1 VAPKIGI
8 KSRSGL
14 WARRLGLRWLIAGEW
29 RFHPARF
36 LLTAVAIAVGVAL
49 GFAVHL
55 VNGSALASF
64 DGAMRGV
71 SGAAELSVR
80 ATSPLGFDER
90 LYPRVARADGV
101 GDASPVLRLD
111 ARIGK
116 ARLTLLGVDV
126 IRAATVTPSLIGI
139 RPRGPDTGNDTAFD
153 ESALFLS
160 RAALTQVGA
169 KIGTRLVV
177 VASGRSVPLRVA
189 GTLPATDESTA
200 VGVMDIAAAQWR
212 FGRLGRIDRLDLALS
227 DRSIAEPALR
237 AILPADAILS
247 TAETQNA
254 QGDALSRAYRVN
266 LDMLALVALLTGG
279 FLVYSAQSLSVVRR
293 QRAFALLRTLGM
305 PRAGIIAAVVIEGL
319 AIGLVGAAAGLAA
332 GYGLAWAALHW
343 FGGDLGAGYFGGST
357 ARVVIQPGAAIGFFA
372 LGLLAAI
379 LGSALPAR
387 VAAQA
392 APAAALKNAG
402 DVLDPRRPVAW
413 WPAAALLIAGSAASL
428 LPAIAGLPLFGFL
441 GMALM
446 LAGGVAGVPWF
457 ARTLLAPLARR
468 TRGSVPG
475 LLAVRHLHGAPGE
488 AATAL
493 CGIVASTALMIAMA
507 TMVTSFRGAV
517 DEWLNQVLGADLY
530 LRTTAGATFDPA
542 TRTRIAGTPGIAR
555 LAFSRQIP
563 LTIAADRPPVSLI
576 ARPERGGRDPLLVL
590 IDRGPSVQKG
600 AVPKDALPIWVSE
613 PAHRLYGWDAG
624 ERITLPIAG
633 RTQFTVAGIWR
644 DYGRQAGAV
653 LIDEGDYQRLTG
665 DDRRDEISATIL
677 SGADPAK
684 VARAMTDRLP
694 TDLRPQV
701 EVGQPATLRK
711 LALTLFD
718 RSFAVTY
725 LLEAVAILV
734 GLAGVA
740 ATMSAQTIAR
750 EREFGMLRHL
760 GLTRGQLTWML
771 ATEGAIVGLTGALAG
786 IGLGLVLSQVLIHV
800 INPQSFN
807 WTMTTRIPVGTL
819 IGVAT
824 ALTGAAAATAM
835 LAGRRATAKSAVQ
848 SVREDW

>member
-1 VAPKIGI
+1 VASDP
-8 KSRSGL
+8 GL
-14 WARRLGLRWLIAGEW
+14 WSGRLALRWLIGGEW

-36 LLTAVAIAVGVAL
+36 LTTAVAIAVGVAL

-80 ATSPLGFDER
+80 GTSPLGFDER
-90 LYPRVARADGV
+90 LYPRIAHIDGV
-101 GDASPVLRLD
+101 ADTSPVVRLD
-111 ARIGK
+111 ARIRGK
-116 ARLTLLGVDV
+116 RLTMLGVDV
-126 IRAATVTPSLIGI
+126 IRAAAVTPSLIGI
-139 RPRGPDTGNDTAFD
+139 RPRGPDTGNDAAFD
-153 ESALFLS
+153 EAAVFLS
-160 RAALTQVGA
+160 RAALAQVGA
-169 KIGTRLVV
+169 AVGAQVVV
-177 VASGRSVPLRVA
+177 VANGRSVPLRIA
-189 GTLPATDESTA
+189 GTLPATDDAVA

-212 FGRLGRIDRLDLALS
+212 FGRLGRIDRIDLALS
-227 DRSIAEPALR
+227 DRDVAEPALR
-237 AILPADAILS
+237 ALLPADTVLAS
-247 TAETQNA
+247 AETQNA
-254 QGDALSRAYRVN
+254 QGDSLSRAYRVN

-305 PRAGIIAAVVIEGL
+305 PRGGVVAAVVVEGL
-319 AIGLVGAAAGLAA
+319 AIGLVGASAGLAA
-332 GYGLAWAALHW
+332 GYALAWAALHW
-343 FGGDLGAGYFGGST
+343 FGGDLGAGYFGGGT
-357 ARVVIQPGAAIGFFA
+357 ARVVFQPGAALGFFA

-387 VAAQA
+387 VAARA

-413 WPAAALLIAGSAASL
+413 WPAVVLLLAGGAASL
-428 LPAIAGLPLFGFL
+428 LPAVAGLPLFGFA

-457 ARTLLAPLARR
+457 ARALLAPLARR
-468 TRGSVPG
+468 TGRSVPVQ
-475 LLAVRHLHGAPGE
+475 LAIRHLHGAPGE

-517 DEWLNQVLGADLY
+517 DEWLNQVLRADLY
-530 LRTTAGATFDPA
+530 LRTSAGASFDPA
-542 TRTRIAGTPGIAR
+542 TRARIATTPGIAT
-555 LAFSRQIP
+555 LAFSRQLP
-563 LTIAADRPPVSLI
+563 LTVAADRPALSLI

-590 IDRGPSVQKG
+590 IERGPPLP
-600 AVPKDALPIWVSE
+600 ARALPVWVSE
-613 PAHRLYGWDAG
+613 PAQRLYGWDPG
-624 ERITLPIAG
+624 ETITLPIAG
-633 RTQFTVAGIWR
+633 RTRFVVAGVWR

-665 DDRRDEISATIL
+665 DTGRDEISATVL
-677 SGADPAK
+677 TGADATK
-684 VARAMTDRLP
+684 VGQAMLARLP
-694 TDLRPQV
+694 AGLRDQV
-701 EVGQPATLRK
+701 EVSQPATLRR

-760 GLTRGQLTWML
+760 GLTRRQLTTML
-771 ATEGAIVGLTGALAG
+771 GVEGAIVGLTGALAG
-786 IGLGLVLSQVLIHV
+786 IGLGLILSQVLIHV

-807 WTMTTRIPVGTL
+807 WTMSTRVPVGTL
-819 IGVAT
+819 LGVAA
-824 ALTGAAAATAM
+824 ALTGAAAVTAI
-835 LAGRRATAKSAVQ
+835 LAGRRATARSAVQ

>member
-1 VAPKIGI
+1 MALKPGD
-8 KSRSGL
+8 RGEP
-14 WARRLGLRWLIAGEW
+14 GLRSSRLALGWLIGGEW

-36 LLTAVAIAVGVAL
+36 LLTAVAILVGVAL

-55 VNGSALASF
+55 VNGSALAAF

-80 ATSPLGFDER
+80 ATSPLGVDER

-101 GDASPVLRLD
+101 ADASPVVSLD

-116 ARLTLLGVDV
+116 TRLTLLGVDV
-126 IRAATVTPSLIGI
+126 IRAAMVTPSLIGV
-139 RPRGPDTGNDTAFD
+139 RPPSLGQDASNADTAFD
-153 ESALFLS
+153 EDSVFLS
-160 RAALTQVGA
+160 RAALTQARTAVGRR
-169 KIGTRLVV
+169 IVV
-177 VASGRSVPLRVA
+177 SANGRSVPLRIA
-189 GTLPATDESTA
+189 GTLPASDAATVVA
-200 VGVMDIAAAQWR
+200 VIDIAAAQWR
-212 FGRLGRIDRLDLALS
+212 FGRLGRVDRIDLALA
-227 DRSIAEPALR
+227 DRPAAETALR

-247 TAETQNA
+247 SAQTQNA
-254 QGDALSRAYRVN
+254 QGDSLSRAYRVN

-305 PRAGIIAAVVIEGL
+305 RRGGIVAAVVVEGL
-319 AIGLVGAAAGLAA
+319 AIGLVGASAGLAA

-343 FGGDLGAGYFGGST
+343 FGGDLGAGYFGG
-357 ARVVIQPGAAIGFFA
+357 GAAHVVFQPEAALGFFA
-372 LGLLAAI
+372 LGLLAAV

-387 VAAQA
+387 AAARA

-402 DVLDPRRPVAW
+402 DVLDPRRTVPW
-413 WPAAALLIAGSAASL
+413 WPAAALLLVGGGVAM
-428 LPAIAGLPLFGFL
+428 LPAIDGLPLFGFA

-457 ARTLLAPLARR
+457 ARTLLTPLAKR
-468 TRGSVPG
+468 THGSVSG

-517 DEWLNQVLGADLY
+517 DEWLGQVLGADLY
-530 LRTTAGATFDPA
+530 LRTTAGASFDPA
-542 TRTRIAGTPGIAR
+542 TRTRLATTPGVTR

-563 LTIAADRPPVSLI
+563 LTITPDRPPISLI

-590 IDRGPSVQKG
+590 IAKG
-600 AVPKDALPIWVSE
+600 SALPTNALPVWVSE
-613 PAHRLYGWDAG
+613 PAQRIYGWEPD
-624 ERITLPIAG
+624 ETITLPIAG
-633 RTQFTVAGIWR
+633 RTRFVVAGVWR

-665 DDRRDEISATIL
+665 DDGRDEISAMVAPGQDI
-677 SGADPAK
+677 GK
-684 VARAMTDRLP
+684 VADAMTARLP
-694 TDLRPQV
+694 ASLRDNV
-701 EVGQPATLRK
+701 EVGRPATLRK

-760 GLTRGQLTWML
+760 GLTRRQLTAML
-771 ATEGAIVGLTGALAG
+771 GIEGAIVGLTGALAG
-786 IGLGLVLSQVLIHV
+786 IGLGLILSQVLIHV

-807 WTMTTRIPVGTL
+807 WTMTTRIPYETL
-819 IGVAT
+819 LGVAA
-824 ALTGAAAATAM
+824 ALTGAAAVTAV
-835 LAGRRATAKSAVQ
+835 LAGRRATASSAVQ

>member
-1 VAPKIGI
+1 MIAEPRPAAPRPPEPRLWSARVA
-8 KSRSGL
+8 
-14 WARRLGLRWLIAGEW
+14 LGWLIAGEW
-29 RFHPARF
+29 GFHPARF
-36 LLTAVAIAVGVAL
+36 VMTAVAIAVGVAL

-90 LYPRVARADGV
+90 LYPRVARTDGV
-101 GDASPVLRLD
+101 ADTSPVVRLD
-111 ARIGK
+111 ARIGTK
-116 ARLTLLGVDV
+116 RLTLLGVDV
-126 IRAATVTPSLIGI
+126 VRAAVVTPSLIGA
-139 RPRGPDTGNDTAFD
+139 RPQGADTGKDAVFD
-153 ESALFLS
+153 EDTLFLS

-169 KIGTRLVV
+169 KVGSRVTV
-177 VASGRSVPLRVA
+177 VANGRAVPLRVA
-189 GTLPATDESTA
+189 GTLPATDAAVA

-212 FGRLGRIDRLDLALS
+212 FGRLDRIDRLDLALS
-227 DRSIAEPALR
+227 DRRAAETALR
-237 AILPADAILS
+237 ATLPADAILS

-254 QGDALSRAYRVN
+254 QGDSLSRAYRVN

-305 PRAGIIAAVVIEGL
+305 PRGGIIAAVVVEGL
-319 AIGLVGAAAGLAA
+319 AIGLVGASAGLVI
-332 GYGLAWAALHW
+332 GYALAWGALHW
-343 FGGDLGAGYFGGST
+343 FGGDLGAGYFGGAT
-357 ARVVIQPGAAIGFFA
+357 AHVVIQPVAALGFFS
-372 LGLLAAI
+372 LGLLASI

-387 VAAQA
+387 VAARA

-402 DVLDPRRPVAW
+402 DVLDPRRRVAW
-413 WPAAALLIAGSAASL
+413 CPAVALLIAGGAAAL
-428 LPAIAGLPLFGFL
+428 LPAVGGLPLFGFA

-457 ARTLLAPLARR
+457 ARTLLTPLAKRM
-468 TRGSVPG
+468 RGSVPG
-475 LLAVRHLHGAPGE
+475 LLAIRHLHGAPGE

-530 LRTTAGATFDPA
+530 FRTTAGATFDPA
-542 TRTRIAGTPGIAR
+542 TRTRLATTSGIER

-576 ARPERGGRDPLLVL
+576 ARPERDGQDPLLVL
-590 IDRGPSVQKG
+590 IETAPPLPRT
-600 AVPKDALPIWVSE
+600 ALPVWVSE
-613 PAHRLYGWDAG
+613 PAQRLYGWDPG

-633 RTQFTVAGIWR
+633 RTQFVVAGVWR

-665 DDRRDEISATIL
+665 DEARDEISATIAPGRDL
-677 SGADPAK
+677 AQ
-684 VARAMTDRLP
+684 VARAMTAKLP
-694 TDLRPQV
+694 PALRDQV
-701 EVGQPATLRK
+701 EVSQPATLRR
-711 LALTLFD
+711 LALTIFD

-740 ATMSAQTIAR
+740 ATISAQTIAR
-750 EREFGMLRHL
+750 EREFGMLRHF
-760 GLTRGQLTWML
+760 GLTRRQLTTML

-786 IGLGLVLSQVLIHV
+786 IGLGLLLSQVLIHV

-807 WTMTTRIPVGTL
+807 WTMTTRVPVGTL
-819 IGVAT
+819 IGVAA
-824 ALTGAAAATAM
+824 ALTGAAAATAV
-835 LAGRRATAKSAVQ
+835 LAGRRANAKSAVQ

>member
-1 VAPKIGI
+1 MAETAGLI
-8 KSRSGL
+8 SG
-14 WARRLGLRWLIAGEW
+14 RLALAWLVAGEW

-36 LLTAVAIAVGVAL
+36 LMTAVAIAVGVAL

-80 ATSPLGFDER
+80 ATSPLGIDER
-90 LYPRVARADGV
+90 LYPKIAAARGVADV
-101 GDASPVLRLD
+101 SPVVSLD
-111 ARIGK
+111 ARIGRV
-116 ARLTLLGVDV
+116 RLTLLGVDV
-126 IRAATVTPSLIGI
+126 IRAAVVTPSLIGL
-139 RPRGPDTGNDTAFD
+139 RPAGPDAGNDTPFD
-153 ESALFLS
+153 ETALFLS
-160 RAALTQVGA
+160 RQTLAQIGARVGA
-169 KIGTRLVV
+169 TVRI
-177 VASGRSVPLRVA
+177 VANGRTVPLRIA
-189 GTLPATDESTA
+189 GTLPGAGDAS
-200 VGVMDIAAAQWR
+200 VGVMDIAGAQWR
-212 FGRLGRIDRLDLALS
+212 FGRLGRIDRLDLALT
-227 DRSIAEPALR
+227 DRTAAEPALQ
-237 AILPADAILS
+237 ALLPADAVLS
-247 TAETQNA
+247 TAAAQNA

-305 PRAGIIAAVVIEGL
+305 PRGGVIAAIVVEGL
-319 AIGLVGAAAGLAA
+319 AIGVVGSAVGLLA
-332 GYGLAWAALHW
+332 GYGLAWAALQW
-343 FGGDLGAGYFGGST
+343 LGGDLGAGYFGGSRT
-357 ARVVIQPGAAIGFFA
+357 GVVFQPWAALGFFL
-372 LGLLAAI
+372 LGLLAAC

-387 VAAQA
+387 VAARA
-392 APAAALKNAG
+392 SPAAALKNAG

-413 WPAAALLIAGSAASL
+413 WPAAALLIAGIGAAL
-428 LPAIAGLPLFGFL
+428 LPAVDGLPLFGFA

-446 LAGGVAGVPWF
+446 LAGGVAGVPWL
-457 ARTLLAPLARR
+457 ARALLGPLAQRD
-468 TRGSVPG
+468 RGRAWVPG
-475 LLAVRHLHGAPGE
+475 RVPRRLAVLHLHGAPGA

-517 DEWLNQVLGADLY
+517 DDWLGDVLGADLY
-530 LRTTAGATFDPA
+530 ARTTAGASFDSA
-542 TRTRIAGTPGIAR
+542 TRARLSATPGIATV
-555 LAFSRQIP
+555 AFSRELP

-576 ARPERGGRDPLLVL
+576 ARPERNGRDPLLVL
-590 IDRGPSVQKG
+590 IKRASSLPVG
-600 AVPKDALPIWVSE
+600 AVPVWVSE
-613 PAHRLYGWDAG
+613 PAQRLYGWEPGATL
-624 ERITLPIAG
+624 TLPIAG
-633 RTQFTVAGIWR
+633 GTRFFVAGVWR

-653 LIDEGDYQRLTG
+653 LIDEVDYQRLTG
-665 DDRRDEISATIL
+665 DDGRNEISVTVQPGQDVGRIAAGMTARL
-677 SGADPAK
+677 PASLRAQ
-684 VARAMTDRLP
+684 VAMTR
-694 TDLRPQV
+694 
-701 EVGQPATLRK
+701 PATLRR

-725 LLEAVAILV
+725 LLEAVAIVV

-760 GLTRGQLTWML
+760 GLTRRQLTAML

-786 IGLGLVLSQVLIHV
+786 IGLGLVLAQVLIHV

-807 WTMTTRIPVGTL
+807 WTMTTRIPIGTL
-819 IGVAT
+819 VSVAG
-824 ALTGAAAATAM
+824 ALTGAAAGTAV
-835 LAGRRATAKSAVQ
+835 LAGRRATARSAIQ

>member
-1 VAPKIGI
+1 MGW
-8 KSRSGL
+8 SSGVTAESGP
-14 WARRLGLRWLIAGEW
+14 WSGRLALRWLIGGEW

-36 LLTAVAIAVGVAL
+36 IVTGVAIAVGVAL

-64 DGAMRGV
+64 DGAMRGI

-80 ATSPLGFDER
+80 AASPLGIDER
-90 LYPRVARADGV
+90 LYPRVARAAGIA
-101 GDASPVLRLD
+101 DASPVVRLD
-111 ARIGK
+111 ARIGTH
-116 ARLTLLGVDV
+116 RLTLLGVDV
-126 IRAATVTPSLIGI
+126 IRAAAVTPSLIGI
-139 RPRGPDTGNDTAFD
+139 KPQGLADAPFD
-153 ESALFLS
+153 DDALFLS
-160 RAALTQVGA
+160 RAAMTTLHVAVGA
-169 KIGTRLVV
+169 RVIV
-177 VASGRSVPLRVA
+177 VANGRSVPLRIA
-189 GTLPATDESTA
+189 GTLPAAGDEA
-200 VGVMDIAAAQWR
+200 VVGVIDIAAAQWK
-212 FGRLGRIDRLDLALS
+212 FGRLGRIDRIDLALA
-227 DRSIAEPALR
+227 DRPAAETALR
-237 AILPADAILS
+237 GLLPADAILA
-247 TAETQNA
+247 TAETQGA
-254 QGDALSRAYRVN
+254 QGDSLSRAYRVN

-305 PRAGIIAAVVIEGL
+305 PRGGVVAAIVVEGL
-319 AIGLVGAAAGLAA
+319 AIGIAGAATGLVA

-343 FGGDLGAGYFGGST
+343 FGGDLGAGYFGGGT
-357 ARVVIQPGAAIGFFA
+357 ARVVFQPGAALIFFA
-372 LGLLAAI
+372 LGLVAAS
-379 LGSALPAR
+379 LGSLLPAR
-387 VAAQA
+387 AAARA

-402 DVLDPRRPVAW
+402 DVIDPRRPVAW
-413 WPAAALLIAGSAASL
+413 WPAAALLAAGAAAAL
-428 LPAIAGLPLFGFL
+428 LPAVGGLPLFGFL

-457 ARTLLAPLARR
+457 ARALLAPLASRPQR
-468 TRGSVPG
+468 HVPT
-475 LLAVRHLHGAPGE
+475 LLALRHLYGAPGE

-517 DEWLNQVLGADLY
+517 DEWLGQVLGADLY
-530 LRTTAGATFDPA
+530 LRTTAGASFDPA
-542 TRTRIAGTPGIAR
+542 TRARLAGSPGIAR
-555 LAFSRQIP
+555 IAFSRQVP

-590 IDRGPSVQKG
+590 IERAP
-600 AVPKDALPIWVSE
+600 AVPAKVPPVWVSE
-613 PAHRLYGWDAG
+613 PAQRLYGWDPG
-624 ERITLPIAG
+624 ETITLPIAG
-633 RTQFTVAGIWR
+633 RTRFVVAGVWR

-665 DDRRDEISATIL
+665 DDRRDEISVTVGPGDDPLQVA
-677 SGADPAK
+677 GALTA
-684 VARAMTDRLP
+684 RLP
-694 TDLRPQV
+694 ATLRGQV
-701 EVGQPATLRK
+701 ETTQPATLRR

-760 GLTRGQLTWML
+760 GLTRAQLTSML
-771 ATEGAIVGLTGALAG
+771 AVEGAIVGLTGGLAG
-786 IGLGLVLSQVLIHV
+786 IGLGLVLAQVLIHV

-807 WTMTTRIPVGTL
+807 WTMATRIPVGTL
-819 IGVAT
+819 IAVAA

-835 LAGRRATAKSAVQ
+835 IAGRRATARSAIQ